1 MAQSDHQSDDASL
14 TLPAALRRMGLL
26 GPNETARFIALT
38 GGVSSDI
45 HLVETPN
52 RRFCVK
58 RALARLKVAAVWE
71 APTNRNAAEAAW
83 IRQVG
88 RWLPDGVP
96 ALLGEDEQLGLFAMA
111 FLPPERNPVWKAQL
125 LEQQVDTAFAA
136 RVGTDLGLIHAAS
149 ARETGLAVRF
159 ANDATFGPIRIE
171 PYLIA
176 TARAHPDLSGR
187 IEAVASRTLATRKA
201 LIHGDISPKNILCG
215 QKGPIF
221 LDAECA
227 CFGDPAFDLAF
238 CLNHLLL
245 KGARQGV
252 PRTAYRDAFEA
263 LVSAY
268 FAKIDWED
276 RAAFEARAAALL
288 PVLFLARVDGKS
300 PVEYLTLEEERKAVR
315 RFARP
320 LIADPLEDLI
330 AIANAWTRQ

>member
-1 MAQSDHQSDDASL
+1 MAHSDHLSEDAAL
-14 TLPAALRRMGLL
+14 TISAALRRMGLL
-26 GPNETARFIALT
+26 GPGEEARFTALT

-45 HLVETPN
+45 HLVETPS
-52 RRFCVK
+52 RRFCIK

-88 RWLPDGVP
+88 QWLPDGVP
-96 ALLGEDEQLGLFAMA
+96 TLLGQDEQLGLFAMA
-111 FLPPERNPVWKAQL
+111 FLPPELNPVWKVDLLAQR
-125 LEQQVDTAFAA
+125 VDATFAG
-136 RVGTDLGLIHAAS
+136 RVGADLGLIHAAS
-149 ARETGLAVRF
+149 ARQAGLAARF
-159 ANDATFGPIRIE
+159 ANDATFQPIRIE

-176 TARAHPDLSGR
+176 TARAHPDLAGK
-187 IEAVASRTLATRKA
+187 IEAVATRTLANKKA
-201 LIHGDISPKNILCG
+201 LIHGDVSPKNILCG
-215 QKGPIF
+215 QKGPVF

-245 KGARQGV
+245 KGARRGV
-252 PRTAYRDAFEA
+252 PRAAYRGAFEA

-268 FAKIDWED
+268 FDRIDWED
-276 RAAFEARAAALL
+276 RADLEARTAALL

-300 PVEYLTLEEERKAVR
+300 PVEYLAHADEREAVR

-320 LIADPLEDLI
+320 LIADPQQDLI
-330 AIANAWTRQ
+330 AIANAWIRQ

>member
-1 MAQSDHQSDDASL
+1 MTRSDHQSDDAAL
-14 TLPAALRRMGLL
+14 TIPAALRRMGLL
-26 GPNETARFIALT
+26 GPGEEARFTALT

-45 HLVETPN
+45 HLVETPS

-88 RWLPDGVP
+88 QWLPDGVP
-96 ALLGEDEQLGLFAMA
+96 ALLGEDQQLGLFAMA
-111 FLPPERNPVWKAQL
+111 FLPPELNPVWKAQL
-125 LEQQVDTAFAA
+125 LERQVDMAFAA
-136 RVGTDLGLIHAAS
+136 RVGADLGLIHAAS
-149 ARETGLAVRF
+149 AREAGLAARF

-187 IEAVASRTLATRKA
+187 IEAVAACTLSTRKA
-201 LIHGDISPKNILCG
+201 LIHGDVSPKNILCG
-215 QKGPIF
+215 QTGPVF

-252 PRTAYRDAFEA
+252 PRAAYRDAFEA

-268 FAKIDWED
+268 FTRLDWED

-300 PVEYLTLEEERKAVR
+300 PVEYLTLEDEREAVR
-315 RFARP
+315 HFARP
-320 LIADPLEDLI
+320 LIDDPQQDLI